1 MVNVNSALV
10 EGFSTANL
18 ADPGIR
24 EPRITNATVTL
35 APGES
40 ALVTVR
46 GNLDPIAL
54 QNVATLLAP
63 VVTAH
68 EANTNS
74 DTRSF
79 VIALFI
85 PSATVPAG
93 AVKAAYATT
102 LQAIGAC
109 PPYTWSV
116 PALPARLTP
125 NTATRA
131 ITRTPA

>member
-1 MVNVNSALV
+1 MVNVNSSLV
-10 EGFSTANL
+10 QGFSTANL
-18 ADPGIR
+18 ADPA
-24 EPRITNATVTL
+24 ITDPTIPNATVTL

-68 EANTNS
+68 KATTNS
-74 DTRSF
+74 DTRTF

-85 PSATVPAG
+85 PSSTVPAG
-93 AVKAAYATT
+93 ALNSASPTT
-102 LQAIGAC
+102 HQ
-109 PPYTWSV
+109 PP
-116 PALPARLTP
+116 LTTP
-125 NTATRA
+125 PHT
-131 ITRTPA
+131 TPAPPS